1 MRDNDSTEKEE
12 AYRGMLVSR
21 VRGDRVPWSFAGMG
35 AAGSSYGRGVG
46 GRIVEWSFRED
57 GLRGRRRRAD
67 EMIGLLQS
75 SIGSLA
81 VLLPCD
87 KSWEAISEGQ
97 IVEGRRRAETTSV
110 PERLRRGRWN
120 LTHF

>member
-21 VRGDRVPWSFAGMG
+21 VRGDRVLRRPWSFAGMG

-87 KSWEAISEGQ
+87 KRWEAISEDKLLR
-97 IVEGRRRAETTSV
+97 EGDEPRRLLF
-110 PERLRRGRWN
+110 LRDCEEGGGI
-120 LTHF
+120 